1 VVLAPGAVAGTGRL
15 FSGGAAAVR
24 QWFVA
29 NINKTGGAM
38 EQHRKLGL
46 ACAILLSAASGA
58 TQALDKP
65 LRVCADPGNMPLSN
79 DKGEGFE
86 NKIAQLIADQLGVG
100 LTYYYRPF
108 IERGLTRTTLDADEC
123 DLMID
128 MPADA
133 ERVMTTVPLYRTSFV
148 LVYRKDSG
156 LDIRNLDDPA
166 LKKLRV
172 GVYQTSA
179 IREAL
184 AEHDVKSNTV
194 VHYLSHDA
202 DLVPED
208 QPSWQVQQVIDGK
221 LDVAAVW
228 GPMAG
233 WYQTVKQA
241 PLVIRPTNLMDD
253 NVPMEFEMALAVRMR
268 NRQLH
273 DQIEQAMKQQA
284 DRIRAILVQYGVP
297 LLKCEDC
304 LISGDLP
311 AHGPYA
317 PPKPQRVTASAEP
330 GVSIATLEEWLQ
342 QGARVNDELNNA
354 VIADDPVRVAY
365 LVEKKRADINA
376 RDPQGYTPLLNAIRK
391 TSPAMVQYLVAHHA
405 DVNRSDRDGWSPLMT
420 AAWMDDG
427 DTARLLTAHQASLKA
442 KNPQGLTPLAIAA
455 QYGKEV
461 AAVALVQAGSDV
473 NQKVGS
479 GYTPLMLAV
488 AGHADGAAKALLDHG
503 ADVNARNDGGVTAL
517 MIAAA
522 ANQADLAKLL
532 LAAGADAAVRNDNG
546 KTALAIARDKDSQAV
561 IKLLEDAVPRTGSSS
576 SAGSGLDPRG

>member
-1 VVLAPGAVAGTGRL
+1 MHT
-15 FSGGAAAVR
+15 
-24 QWFVA
+24 
-29 NINKTGGAM
+29 
-38 EQHRKLGL
+38 KLGM
-46 ACAILLSAASGA
+46 ACAILWCAASGA
-58 TQALDKP
+58 AQALDKP

-86 NKIAQLIADQLGVG
+86 NKIAQLIADQLGAG
-100 LTYYYRPF
+100 LSYYYRPF

-156 LDIRNLDDPA
+156 LDIQNLDDPA

-184 AEHDVKSNTV
+184 AQHDVKSNTV

-241 PLVIRPTNLMDD
+241 PLVIRPTSLMDD
-253 NVPMEFEMALAVRMR
+253 NVPMEFDMALAVRMR
-268 NRQLH
+268 NRKLH
-273 DQIEQAMKQQA
+273 DEVEQAMKQQA
-284 DRIRAILVQYGVP
+284 DKIRAILVQYGVP

-304 LISGDLP
+304 LISGELP
-311 AHGPYA
+311 SHGPYA
-317 PPKPQRVTASAEP
+317 PPKPQRVTAGAEP
-330 GVSIATLEEWLQ
+330 SVSIATLEDWLRH
-342 QGARVNDELNNA
+342 GAKVNDELNNA

-365 LVEKKRADINA
+365 LVEKKHADINA
-376 RDPQGYTPLLNAIRK
+376 RDLQGYTPLLNAIRK
-391 TSPAMVQYLVAHHA
+391 TSPAMVQYLIGHHA
-405 DVNRSDRDGWSPLMT
+405 DVNRADRDGWSPLMT

-427 DTARLLTAHQASLKA
+427 DTARLLAAHQASLKA
-442 KNPQGLTPLAIAA
+442 KNPAGLSALGIAA

-473 NQKVGS
+473 NQKIGS

-488 AGHADGAAKALLDHG
+488 AGHADGAAKALIDHG

-522 ANQADLAKLL
+522 NNQPDLAKLL
-532 LAAGADAAVRNDNG
+532 LGAGADTTVRNDNG
-546 KTALAIARDKDSQAV
+546 KTALAIAHDKDNQAV
-561 IKLLEDAVPRTGSSS
+561 IKLLEEAAPRTGSSS
-576 SAGSGLDPRG
+576 SASPGPDARG